1 VKIAGCESAGTR
13 KGGETWMVVRRG
25 LPEELQT
32 LLKQLVASGSARI
45 AGTLLYAWFRRCWE
59 LDEET
64 AAYFMR
70 RYFEKYFSSQLQSHR
85 KHANAK

>member
-1 VKIAGCESAGTR
+1 
-13 KGGETWMVVRRG
+13 MVVRRG

-32 LLKQLVASGSARI
+32 LLKRLVANGSVRI

-59 LDEET
+59 LDDET

-70 RYFEKYFSSQLQSHR
+70 RYFEKYFSRQLQSHR
-85 KHANAK
+85 KRAGAK